1 MEKETSNDFYAILQV
16 NPKADDEI
24 IDRAYRLLAKRYH
37 PDNKDTGD
45 PAKFDILMKAYLV
58 LSDPEQRATYDASYE
73 AFQLHQRDLFLNA
86 PQPGNAVSDRR
97 VYQAILSILYIS
109 RRRDTLN
116 PGVAI
121 VYLEKLLGIAEKQ
134 LEFQIWYLKE
144 KGWVQRIETGELAI
158 TASGVDA
165 VIENEILLRKDRL
178 LPSPEEI
185 SSNRGEAE
193 EFNAIRTIAG
203 NLPELS

>member
-1 MEKETSNDFYAILQV
+1 MEKETSNDFYEILQV

-58 LSDPEQRATYDASYE
+58 LSNPEKRATYDASYD
-73 AFQLHQRDLFLNA
+73 AAQVHQKDILLNA
-86 PQPGNAVSDRR
+86 SQSGSAVSDRR
-97 VYQAILSILYIS
+97 VYQAILSTLYIS

-134 LEFQIWYLKE
+134 LEFHIWYLKE
-144 KGWVQRIETGELAI
+144 KAWVQRIETGELAI

-178 LPSPEEI
+178 LPSAEEL
-185 SSNRGEAE
+185 SSNRRETE
-193 EFNAIRTIAG
+193 EFNSVRTIPG
-203 NLPELS
+203 NLPEIS